1 MLFQT
6 LQFQGC
12 LGPYCEMTA
21 EFSIIQTPFC
31 LKWCLLLV
39 WPQFAGVPAHSVG
52 ICQSQNSLPFTNN
65 KTLQKVRYK
74 LQKHLQPETP
84 SRFRKSSMMPRIFN
98 WLSDIYTPTCCN
110 PLLGRTTLYLLRW
123 VFRTKGRI
131 QGASRIPAR
140 KHGIL
145 RSGALK
151 AVHEIESDFLLEGL
165 NPGSLRLVSCSLSWL
180 FSLGANFGAIT
191 IPYWPMDIIGYPFQT
206 DVPCEFFSG
215 SSWRLPALNYQKQNA
230 VPLPASQDLD
240 RSGTQLDG
248 WMDDMSLE
256 YDTKVTQDA
265 TFMEITTFNIITYN
279 VKREHIYSAGL
290 EILYSI
296 CLL

>member
-1 MLFQT
+1 MSSAGFFVLGPCRVFLSISGYLLPKDGPSTPYGIWSRILPSEKIVFAGLLFQT

-145 RSGALK
+145 GSGALK

-180 FSLGANFGAIT
+180 FSLFVL
-191 IPYWPMDIIGYPFQT
+191 YL
-206 DVPCEFFSG
+206 VPT
-215 SSWRLPALNYQKQNA
+215 L
-230 VPLPASQDLD
+230 VPLL
-240 RSGTQLDG
+240 
-248 WMDDMSLE
+248 
-256 YDTKVTQDA
+256 Y
-265 TFMEITTFNIITYN
+265 
-279 VKREHIYSAGL
+279 HIDPWIS
-290 EILYSI
+290 
-296 CLL
+296 